1 MTVHSILP
9 ARLTAAVDAVVG
21 EAGGRHAAHGDADPV
36 GAAAAAA
43 ADPSALAV
51 IGPYR
56 SRDVAEAVEATAPAG
71 LPMLAPVATWAG
83 ITRDDEPG
91 CDDDPARHRGTV
103 LRLLARDT
111 VVAER
116 IAGTLRAAGE
126 RAVVVAGDH
135 EYGEQLDGQLA
146 LAGLPR
152 VETPAEAGVVVLAG
166 LADGSEVERAAQ
178 LAPLPV
184 IAFDGIQG
192 AELGQGRSVRLALPT
207 APEASCAAPDLFA
220 GVPSARRAAELVVSA
235 LARDVRDRAA
245 MLAELRE
252 RGPFDDHGD
261 PVDPP
266 VWLWRVREGW
276 ELEPDRA
283 I

>member
-1 MTVHSILP
+1 MLP
-9 ARLTAAVDAVVG
+9 ARLTAAVDAVLG
-21 EAGGRHAAHGDADPV
+21 AAGARHVAHGGGDPV
-36 GAAAAAA
+36 AAAVVAAE
-43 ADPSALAV
+43 DPSALAV

-83 ITRDDEPG
+83 VTRDDEPG
-91 CDDDPARHRGTV
+91 CEEDPARHRGTV

-111 VVAER
+111 VVATR
-116 IAGTLRAAGE
+116 IAATLRSKGQS
-126 RAVVVAGDH
+126 AVVVAGDH
-135 EYGEQLDGQLA
+135 EYGHQLDGQLA

-152 VETPAEAGVVVLAG
+152 AAARGEADLVVLAG
-166 LADGSEVERAAQ
+166 LADGPEVRHAAR
-178 LAPLPV
+178 LAPMPV

-192 AELGQGRSVRLALPT
+192 AELDEEQEVRLALPT
-207 APEASCAAPDLFA
+207 APTTSVAPDDLFA
-220 GVPSARRAAELVVSA
+220 GVESARRAAELVVSA
-235 LARDVRDRAA
+235 LAAGVRDRTA
-245 MLAELRE
+245 MLAELRR

-266 VWLWRVREGW
+266 VWLWRVRAGW
-276 ELEPDRA
+276 QLDPERA